1 MSNWPKKIKKIPKQ
15 ARAIER
21 VEKILSISK
30 SIIET
35 EGVDALTTTKLSEI
49 AGIPVGSIY
58 QYFDCREDILEFLY
72 ANAYNEVLEK
82 VQYVLEQTDTKT
94 DFQSLNKEIITAF
107 WNTAKTHKSFNQLT
121 RWANSLSTIW
131 ESTTQNNSQIPLM
144 VEQVLSRSGTLPDLN
159 RKRAVIT
166 TLSTVISVLVDQAI
180 EHEDAAES
188 LIDELRI
195 LLEAYVGTLN
205 VQ

>member
-1 MSNWPKKIKKIPKQ
+1 MPNWPEKIKKIPKQ
-15 ARAIER
+15 VRAIER

-30 SIIET
+30 TIVET
-35 EGVDALTTTKLSEI
+35 EGVDALTTTKLSAT

-72 ANAYNEVLEK
+72 ANAYNEVLDK
-82 VQYVLEQTDTKT
+82 VQSALEKTDIKP
-94 DFQSLNKEIITAF
+94 DFQSLNNEIITVF
-107 WNTAKTHKSFNQLT
+107 WTTAKTHKSFNQLT

-131 ESTTQNNSQIPLM
+131 ESTTHNNSQIPLM
-144 VEQVLSRSGTLPDLN
+144 VEQVLDRSNMLPN
-159 RKRAVIT
+159 QMRKQAVIT
-166 TLSTVISVLVDQAI
+166 TLSTVISVLIDQAI
-180 EHEDAAES
+180 ENEAEAES

-205 VQ
+205 DQ